1 MSYNNI
7 QLIKRDFF
15 AMRNGVIADA
25 LRKAGAPYAIIFGL
39 TLPQLADIASAI
51 GENREIAET
60 LHQNTTTRESLML
73 APMIYPRGE
82 MDYATAYQW
91 LAGAQTAEVADV
103 ICHRLVRHLDFAA
116 ALASDLAQSPASMS
130 RYAAL
135 RLYINII
142 SKHTDAA
149 LEAAR
154 KELGLGDPMTLSLAR
169 QIIDEAEFMCQ

>member
-1 MSYNNI
+1 MNYNNI
-7 QLIKRDFF
+7 QLIKREFF

-25 LRKAGAPYAIIFGL
+25 LRKAGAPYHIIFGL
-39 TLPQLADIASAI
+39 TIPQLADIASAV

-73 APMIYPRGE
+73 APMIYPRGD
-82 MDYATAYQW
+82 MDYDTAYQW
-91 LAGAQTAEVADV
+91 LAGAPTPEVADV
-103 ICHRLVRHLDFAA
+103 ICHRLARHLDFAS

-135 RLYINII
+135 RLYLNII

-149 LEAAR
+149 LETALN
-154 KELGLGDPMTLSLAR
+154 ELKANDPMTAALAR
-169 QIIDEAEFMCQ
+169 QIIDEAEFIRQ